1 MVSLSDFSNEVHIR
15 MYVLDVLKDYIKDP
29 DFDDLADKAVEFILD
44 GSNIPKVPIRDT
56 SSSDIAKN
64 IMALFTGFNVDAC
77 ISRNPLEQA
86 YARLRKRYVFDP
98 RDRDKHGVIVGYS
111 NDFNSLVAVC
121 DESSKKGIAR
131 GSSDFVDVNEKY
143 VTNGFFYISVEEA
156 DKQSD
161 CAH

>member
-1 MVSLSDFSNEVHIR
+1 MVSLNDFSNEVHIR

-29 DFDDLADKAVEFILD
+29 DFDDMADKAVEFILD
-44 GSNIPKVPIRDT
+44 GANIPKVPIRDA
-56 SSSDIAKN
+56 SPSDIAKN
-64 IMALFTGFNVDAC
+64 IMALFTGFNVDTC
-77 ISRNPLEQA
+77 TSRNPLEQA
-86 YARLRKRYVFDP
+86 YARLRMRYVFDP
-98 RDRDKHGVIVGYS
+98 RDRDKHGTIVGYS
-111 NDFNSLVAVC
+111 DDFNSLVAVC